1 MKYYKFKK
9 QVWYGRMDKYVPIT
23 DAETEKAY
31 GFLRRAVDIH
41 GEHKE
46 IWVPKS
52 ICKVEDVETNTKNID
67 MYGDVEYVHGTLHI
81 ITFYIPK
88 WFFGKNRLYITIGEL
103 VSQNNCYDLEEV
115 ELED

>member
-9 QVWYGRMDKYVPIT
+9 QVWYGRMDKYTPIT

-52 ICKVEDVETNTKNID
+52 ICKVDVFQ
-67 MYGDVEYVHGTLHI
+67 GVEYVHNTLHI

-115 ELED
+115 EMD